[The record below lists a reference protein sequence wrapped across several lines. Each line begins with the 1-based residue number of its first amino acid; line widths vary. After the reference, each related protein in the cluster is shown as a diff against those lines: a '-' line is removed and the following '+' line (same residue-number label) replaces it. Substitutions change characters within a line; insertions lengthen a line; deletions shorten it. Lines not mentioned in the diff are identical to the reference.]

1 MGILKLEGL
10 KRPSFPPSPLLHD
23 LISPS
28 AGTEA
33 GTSERPEISELQRV
47 SDGRPLCAHVIQPSY
62 FIGEDLRMP
71 LVGETAHP
79 LTYSS
84 KVAELGH
91 KNLDRGLRDFS
102 SWRRAP

>member
-1 MGILKLEGL
+1 MDILKLEGL
-10 KRPSFPPSPLLHD
+10 KWPSFPFSPLLHD

-28 AGTEA
+28 VGTEA
-33 GTSERPEISELQRV
+33 GTSERPEISELQRI
-47 SDGRPLCAHVIQPSY
+47 SGGRDLCGCVIKPSY

-71 LVGETAHP
+71 LLGGTAHP

-91 KNLDRGLRDFS
+91 KNLDRGPRDFS
-102 SWRRAP
+102 P